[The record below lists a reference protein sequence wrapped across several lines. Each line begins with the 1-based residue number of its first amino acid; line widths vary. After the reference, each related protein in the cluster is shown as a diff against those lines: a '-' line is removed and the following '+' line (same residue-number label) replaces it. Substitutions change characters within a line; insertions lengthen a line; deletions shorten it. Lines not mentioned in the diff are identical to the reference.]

1 MSTIA
6 KPIPPGTSVQ
16 IHSGRHAGRKG
27 VVRTSFTGRAVTA
40 DHLMIELE
48 GSLPG
53 WFVSIPVADVKVEA

>member
-1 MSTIA
+1 MSALA
-6 KPIPPGTSVQ
+6 KPIPPGTPVQ
-16 IHSGRHAGRKG
+16 IHSGRHAGKAG
-27 VVRTSFTGRAVTA
+27 VVRASFTGRAVTA